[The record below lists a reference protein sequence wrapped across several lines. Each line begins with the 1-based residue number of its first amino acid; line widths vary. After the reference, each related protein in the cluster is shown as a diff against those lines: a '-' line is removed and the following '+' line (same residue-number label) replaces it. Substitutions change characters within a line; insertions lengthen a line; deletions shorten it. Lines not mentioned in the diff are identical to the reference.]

1 MLKEILKIQLLKIK
15 LTINSNKKE
24 AQVALDHFLKENLKN
39 KKIIMKKNKLKKL
52 KMNKEPVK
60 PMMTIK
66 LKINKLL

>member
-39 KKIIMKKNKLKKL
+39 KKMIMKKNKMKKL
-52 KMNKEPVK
+52 KMIKEPVK

-66 LKINKLL
+66 LKINKQL